1 VSAIACLR
9 STKPSSASCL
19 PCVRFFYYTVFFPFT
34 SDNSQMAIEAA
45 VLVLSRAASYIAVVI
60 FLLWLVFRYRTHN
73 YLLEYDSR
81 DGYEAET
88 TKEPLI
94 GPLAAFAVCT
104 LCLAFIVVES
114 DSMVLPVLRLS
125 PATQSS
131 IGIYLV
137 PTIVRLGKHWEI
149 VSAVS
154 VKSRDMEDVVNLTIG
169 FSVNVSLYLSPIL
182 VLLAWTLG
190 HPLSLAYGLFE
201 TIVYRLCGWFP
212 AFILADGKSTFLEG
226 VELLVA

>member
-1 VSAIACLR
+1 
-9 STKPSSASCL
+9 
-19 PCVRFFYYTVFFPFT
+19 
-34 SDNSQMAIEAA
+34 MAIEAA
-45 VLVLSRAASYIAVVI
+45 VLVLSRAASIIAVVI

-94 GPLAAFAVCT
+94 GPLATFAVCT
-104 LCLAFIVVES
+104 LCLAFIVFEL

-137 PTIVRLGKHWEI
+137 PTIVKLGK
-149 VSAVS
+149 A
-154 VKSRDMEDVVNLTIG
+154 
-169 FSVNVSLYLSPIL
+169 
-182 VLLAWTLG
+182 LG
-190 HPLSLAYGLFE
+190 NCK
-201 TIVYRLCGWFP
+201 R
-212 AFILADGKSTFLEG
+212 G
-226 VELLVA
+226 VR

>member
-1 VSAIACLR
+1 
-9 STKPSSASCL
+9 
-19 PCVRFFYYTVFFPFT
+19 
-34 SDNSQMAIEAA
+34 MAIEAA
-45 VLVLSRAASYIAVVI
+45 VLFLSRAASIIAVVI

-73 YLLEYDSR
+73 YLLEYNSR

-137 PTIVRLGKHWEI
+137 PTIVRLGKHWGI

-226 VELLVA
+226 VELLVV